1 MLENHVNTHGPIRAK
16 AFPGRAAILIKLL
29 GLNERHISAVYEIE
43 GSIKVQHYV
52 PGTRIPILPE
62 KELYLGD
69 LGIRILN
76 LAWHIPD
83 EVRAN
88 LISHGYYGNVIDI
101 KCSYV
106 PDCSNRD
113 V

>member
-1 MLENHVNTHGPIRAK
+1 MTWAYQNRLIFPIDISSD
-16 AFPGRAAILIKLL
+16 GWH
-29 GLNERHISAVYEIE
+29 HISAVYEIE

-62 KELYLGD
+62 RDLYLQD
-69 LGIRILN
+69 MNLPILN

-88 LISHGYYGNVIDI
+88 LASHGYTGQVIDI
-101 KCSYV
+101 KDYE
-106 PDCSNRD
+106 
-113 V
+113 